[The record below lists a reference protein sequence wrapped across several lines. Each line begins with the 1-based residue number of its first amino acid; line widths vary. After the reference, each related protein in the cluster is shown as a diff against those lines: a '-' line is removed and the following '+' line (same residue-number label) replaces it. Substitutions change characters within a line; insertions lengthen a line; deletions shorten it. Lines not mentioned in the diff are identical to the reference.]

1 MPTIIHILRDPFARN
16 PFRIP
21 IVADSLIGKRLR
33 IPSRLWCSVSKAS
46 WSLSCSESLNSGS
59 ERASATRPCSRSRPC
74 VKAQA
79 SSSTSPIVS
88 ARSRLHIQ
96 PQHANAKPLLLGNE
110 ALVRFFQSR
119 KNLHKRRLA
128 RAVAANE
135 SDVFP
140 LVNGQRQ
147 FTQNGLRSKTF
158 SDVLGGQNGLAGAF
172 CTHDAPWKL
181 CGMNQWRV
189 LYRNDG
195 RCE

>member
-1 MPTIIHILRDPFARN
+1 
-16 PFRIP
+16 
-21 IVADSLIGKRLR
+21 
-33 IPSRLWCSVSKAS
+33 
-46 WSLSCSESLNSGS
+46 
-59 ERASATRPCSRSRPC
+59 
-74 VKAQA
+74 
-79 SSSTSPIVS
+79 VS
-88 ARSRLHIQ
+88 ARSRLHIRPQ
-96 PQHANAKPLLLGNE
+96 PANAKPLLLGNE

-135 SDVFP
+135 SDAFP